1 MSAFCW
7 CKLRDIVLVIGTAAA
22 HSMRS
27 RIYAT
32 VRCPSSPSICLSVC
46 PPVPSGHCTPLP
58 RICCC
63 GTGGQEISIDCCTA
77 GGAAVS
83 SSRGAQQQQMLGL
96 PRCQLTLEAEDR
108 LFLMCC
114 FLCVLPSV
122 LWHCWLVVRK
132 SIWPV
137 KKFSDD
143 VLVSGVRCRLFA
155 YGPADA
161 TAIPKPQHLL
171 PRLNPDW
178 LLPFWYQL
186 TKVVREKRPLN
197 GCSVM

>member
-1 MSAFCW
+1 MDRSIDWLISRSMDLSIDWSIGWFIIRQVEHLHQNELKVMQLATKRMMEWFLAIGMKGGARLWKQCTGTHAVVNSFWTVPVFLWVKMSAFCW
-7 CKLRDIVLVIGTAAA
+7 CKLRDIVLLIGTAAA

-77 GGAAVS
+77 VGAAVS

-96 PRCQLTLEAEDR
+96 PRCQLTYEAEDR
-108 LFLMCC
+108 LF
-114 FLCVLPSV
+114 
-122 LWHCWLVVRK
+122 
-132 SIWPV
+132 
-137 KKFSDD
+137 
-143 VLVSGVRCRLFA
+143 
-155 YGPADA
+155 
-161 TAIPKPQHLL
+161 
-171 PRLNPDW
+171 
-178 LLPFWYQL
+178 
-186 TKVVREKRPLN
+186 
-197 GCSVM
+197 